1 MSNGKI
7 IKIRL
12 IVGQIKKMLYKTSNY
27 PELDSYSRN
36 KINFELDVSNYSR
49 KSEVKK
55 ATVVDKS
62 NFIKG

>member
-12 IVGQIKKMLYKTSNY
+12 IVGQIKEMLYKTSNY

-36 KINFELDVSNYSR
+36 KINF
-49 KSEVKK
+49 
-55 ATVVDKS
+55 
-62 NFIKG
+62 

>member
-36 KINFELDVSNYSR
+36 KINF
-49 KSEVKK
+49 
-55 ATVVDKS
+55 
-62 NFIKG
+62 

>member
-1 MSNGKI
+1 
-7 IKIRL
+7 
-12 IVGQIKKMLYKTSNY
+12 MLYKTSNY

-36 KINFELDVSNYSR
+36 KISFELDVSNYSR